1 MDPMSR
7 KMFKSRDARN
17 TLRGMGGIM
26 ASSPELSQTVQQFQE
41 GGAVHAPSGKPY
53 ADMSRMQLQILA
65 STGDAIALNTLREGV
80 SVAAQPDA
88 SSIQRFP
95 PAPADLRADAK
106 ADIAEGGTGAVRGAV
121 HAPSGMP
128 YADMSRMHLQALANT
143 GDAIALNMLREEVS
157 VAAQPD
163 ASPIQR
169 FPSAP
174 ADLRD
179 DAKAERSFGRSAY
192 MSGLQTPSD
201 LRPMFS
207 ARAET
212 PLSEMSP
219 ERLEAERMAT
229 ESGGVKE
236 LGIDIAEV
244 VTGAVRGAGESLQ
257 QGLGSGLSIM
267 GMPGAGAFF
276 LEGAKDTAAISAQ
289 RAREERAREAVRA
302 ARVEEI
308 NEAAGVTRGE
318 PLTVPKGGAAALLPP
333 APADETVETTVP
345 EDETPVLT
353 PTADTGAGTA
363 APEIDFDASYAQA
376 KERLGAIMG
385 GEADD
390 DKKNKAMA
398 NLAMIGLAIASGK
411 SPNALTNIAQ
421 GALAGMQGISK
432 AEAAEKAQEREI
444 ELAAIKMAADESDLN
459 KRLASAEKIAA
470 MRTAGGS
477 GTFSPQDRLYNSVF
491 TEMLQQ
497 TGDVEEA
504 SAAAR
509 QAAPGASQAAMSA
522 VAGQIVEQN
531 GIRYQRQADGSFKQ
545 LG

>member
-41 GGAVHAPSGKPY
+41 GGAVHAPSGMPY

-95 PAPADLRADAK
+95 PAPADLRA
-106 ADIAEGGTGAVRGAV
+106 
-121 HAPSGMP
+121 
-128 YADMSRMHLQALANT
+128 
-143 GDAIALNMLREEVS
+143 
-157 VAAQPD
+157 
-163 ASPIQR
+163 
-169 FPSAP
+169 
-174 ADLRD
+174 
-179 DAKAERSFGRSAY
+179 
-192 MSGLQTPSD
+192 
-201 LRPMFS
+201 
-207 ARAET
+207 ET

-236 LGIDIAEV
+236 LGIDIAEF
-244 VTGAVRGAGESLQ
+244 VTGAVRGVGESLQ
-257 QGLGSGLSIM
+257 LGLGSGLSIM

-333 APADETVETTVP
+333 APADETVETTVT

-385 GEADD
+385 DEADD

-444 ELAAIKMAADESDLN
+444 ELAATKMAADEVDLN

-470 MRTAGGS
+470 MRTVGGS

-491 TEMLQQ
+491 TKVLQQ
-497 TGDVEEA
+497 TGDVSEA
-504 SAAAR
+504 SAAAL

-531 GIRYQRQADGSFKQ
+531 GIRYQRQADGRFKQ
-545 LG
+545 LR

>member
-41 GGAVHAPSGKPY
+41 GGAVHAPSGMPY

-95 PAPADLRADAK
+95 PAPADLRD
-106 ADIAEGGTGAVRGAV
+106 
-121 HAPSGMP
+121 
-128 YADMSRMHLQALANT
+128 
-143 GDAIALNMLREEVS
+143 
-157 VAAQPD
+157 
-163 ASPIQR
+163 
-169 FPSAP
+169 
-174 ADLRD
+174 
-179 DAKAERSFGRSAY
+179 
-192 MSGLQTPSD
+192 
-201 LRPMFS
+201 
-207 ARAET
+207 ET

-244 VTGAVRGAGESLQ
+244 VTGAVRGVVEPLQ
-257 QGLGSGLSIM
+257 RGLGSGLSIM

-276 LEGAKDTAAISAQ
+276 LEGAKDTAAISAR
-289 RAREERAREAVRA
+289 RAQEERAREAVRA

-333 APADETVETTVP
+333 PRADETVETTVP

-398 NLAMIGLAIASGK
+398 NLAMIGLAIASGQ

-444 ELAAIKMAADESDLN
+444 ELAATKMAADEVDLN

-491 TEMLQQ
+491 IEMLQE
-497 TGDVEEA
+497 TGDVAEA
-504 SAAAR
+504 SAAAL

-531 GIRYQRQADGSFKQ
+531 GIRYQRQADGRFKQ
-545 LG
+545 LR

>member
-41 GGAVHAPSGKPY
+41 GGAVHAPSG
-53 ADMSRMQLQILA
+53 
-65 STGDAIALNTLREGV
+65 
-80 SVAAQPDA
+80 
-88 SSIQRFP
+88 
-95 PAPADLRADAK
+95 
-106 ADIAEGGTGAVRGAV
+106 
-121 HAPSGMP
+121 MP

-163 ASPIQR
+163 ASSIQR
-169 FPSAP
+169 FPPAP

-179 DAKAERSFGRSAY
+179 
-192 MSGLQTPSD
+192 
-201 LRPMFS
+201 
-207 ARAET
+207 ET

-244 VTGAVRGAGESLQ
+244 VTGAVRGVGESLQ
-257 QGLGSGLSIM
+257 QGLGSWLSIM

-318 PLTVPKGGAAALLPP
+318 FLTIPEGGVAALLPP
-333 APADETVETTVP
+333 PRADETVETTVP

-444 ELAAIKMAADESDLN
+444 ELAATKMAADEVDLN

-497 TGDVEEA
+497 TGDVAAA

-522 VAGQIVEQN
+522 VAGAGPSAGQIVEQN

>member
-41 GGAVHAPSGKPY
+41 GGAVHAPSGMPY

-95 PAPADLRADAK
+95 PAPADLR
-106 ADIAEGGTGAVRGAV
+106 
-121 HAPSGMP
+121 
-128 YADMSRMHLQALANT
+128 
-143 GDAIALNMLREEVS
+143 
-157 VAAQPD
+157 
-163 ASPIQR
+163 
-169 FPSAP
+169 
-174 ADLRD
+174 D

-201 LRPMFS
+201 LRPMVA

-219 ERLEAERMAT
+219 ERLEAERMAA
-229 ESGGVKE
+229 ESGGLKE
-236 LGIDIAEV
+236 LGTDIAEG

-257 QGLGSGLSIM
+257 RGLGSGLSSM

-276 LEGAKDTAAISAQ
+276 LEGAEDTAAISAR
-289 RAREERAREAVRA
+289 RAQEERGREAARA
-302 ARVEEI
+302 DRIAEI
-308 NEAAGVTRGE
+308 DEAAGVTRGE

-333 APADETVETTVP
+333 ATADETVETTVT

-385 GEADD
+385 DEADD

-398 NLAMIGLAIASGK
+398 NLAMIGLAIASGQ

-522 VAGQIVEQN
+522 VAGAGPSAGQIVEQN

>member
-41 GGAVHAPSGKPY
+41 GGAVHAPSGMPY
-53 ADMSRMQLQILA
+53 ADMSRMQLQALA
-65 STGDAIALNTLREGV
+65 NTGDAIALNVLRGEVPVAAQPDASSIQRFPPDSADLRDDAKADIAGGAVHAPSGMPYADMSRMQLQALANNGDAIALNMLREEV
-80 SVAAQPDA
+80 PVAAQPDA

-95 PAPADLRADAK
+95 PAPADLR
-106 ADIAEGGTGAVRGAV
+106 
-121 HAPSGMP
+121 
-128 YADMSRMHLQALANT
+128 
-143 GDAIALNMLREEVS
+143 
-157 VAAQPD
+157 
-163 ASPIQR
+163 
-169 FPSAP
+169 
-174 ADLRD
+174 D
-179 DAKAERSFGRSAY
+179 DAKAERMA
-192 MSGLQTPSD
+192 
-201 LRPMFS
+201 
-207 ARAET
+207 AESSV
-212 PLSEMSP
+212 LGEF
-219 ERLEAERMAT
+219 AT
-229 ESGGVKE
+229 
-236 LGIDIAEV
+236 DIAE
-244 VTGAVRGAGESLQ
+244 G
-257 QGLGSGLSIM
+257 
-267 GMPGAGAFF
+267 
-276 LEGAKDTAAISAQ
+276 
-289 RAREERAREAVRA
+289 
-302 ARVEEI
+302 
-308 NEAAGVTRGE
+308 
-318 PLTVPKGGAAALLPP
+318 
-333 APADETVETTVP
+333 
-345 EDETPVLT
+345 ETPVLT

-385 GEADD
+385 DEADD

-444 ELAAIKMAADESDLN
+444 ELAATKMAADEVDLN

-491 TEMLQQ
+491 IEMLQE
-497 TGDVEEA
+497 TGDVAEA
-504 SAAAR
+504 SAAAL

-545 LG
+545 LR

>member
-41 GGAVHAPSGKPY
+41 GGRVTGLDQMELDNVSTARATRIGGKTYLMLPSGVVLDAQTRAPVSGEETLSVQRKLNAFPGR
-53 ADMSRMQLQILA
+53 DPVLSEENLA
-65 STGDAIALNTLREGV
+65 MRVN
-80 SVAAQPDA
+80 
-88 SSIQRFP
+88 
-95 PAPADLRADAK
+95 
-106 ADIAEGGTGAVRGAV
+106 
-121 HAPSGMP
+121 PSF
-128 YADMSRMHLQALANT
+128 ATDT
-143 GDAIALNMLREEVS
+143 
-157 VAAQPD
+157 
-163 ASPIQR
+163 
-169 FPSAP
+169 
-174 ADLRD
+174 RD
-179 DAKAERSFGRSAY
+179 RSFGVGVSDRGLSAPSVGSAPP
-192 MSGLQTPSD
+192 MPTSISPAPSD
-201 LRPMFS
+201 LSFLRTAPQMPGDADADNAAFQRMSVEEALSRRPGIRLS
-207 ARAET
+207 GS
-212 PLSEMSP
+212 PDISEMSP
-219 ERLEAERMAT
+219 ARLEAERMAA
-229 ESGGVKE
+229 ESGG
-236 LGIDIAEV
+236 LGEFATDIAEG

-257 QGLGSGLSIM
+257 RGLGSGLSSM

-276 LEGAKDTAAISAQ
+276 LEGAEDTAAISAR
-289 RAREERAREAVRA
+289 RAQEERGREAARA
-302 ARVEEI
+302 DRIAEI
-308 NEAAGVTRGE
+308 DEAAGVTRGE

-333 APADETVETTVP
+333 APADETVETTVT
-345 EDETPVLT
+345 EGETPVLT

-398 NLAMIGLAIASGK
+398 NLAMIGLAIASGQ

-444 ELAAIKMAADESDLN
+444 ELAATKMAADEVDLN

-522 VAGQIVEQN
+522 VAGAGPSAGQIVEQN